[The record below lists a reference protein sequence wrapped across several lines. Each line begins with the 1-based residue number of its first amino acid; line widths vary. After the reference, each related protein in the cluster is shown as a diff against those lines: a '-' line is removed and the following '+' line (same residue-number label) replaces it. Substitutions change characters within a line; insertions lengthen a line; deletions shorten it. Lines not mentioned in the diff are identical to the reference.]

1 MSSVSYIVF
10 DIVVLKE
17 LLINLFNLI
26 LLSKLDLFP
35 KLMHNA
41 INDATGQNK
50 SPCKTNPTQSLVISE
65 KIFMEKSSGIVELI
79 VNRREMTLVRIELED
94 CHEECQTPVG
104 HTFQT
109 RRETQFLGIFS
120 VRFQLLF

>member
-17 LLINLFNLI
+17 LLINEFNLI

-41 INDATGQNK
+41 INDPTGQNK
-50 SPCKTNPTQSLVISE
+50 SPFKTNPTQSLVISE
-65 KIFMEKSSGIVELI
+65 IFMEKSLGIVELI
-79 VNRREMTLVRIELED
+79 ANRSEMTLVRIELED
-94 CHEECQTPVG
+94 CHEESI
-104 HTFQT
+104 
-109 RRETQFLGIFS
+109 EM
-120 VRFQLLF
+120 